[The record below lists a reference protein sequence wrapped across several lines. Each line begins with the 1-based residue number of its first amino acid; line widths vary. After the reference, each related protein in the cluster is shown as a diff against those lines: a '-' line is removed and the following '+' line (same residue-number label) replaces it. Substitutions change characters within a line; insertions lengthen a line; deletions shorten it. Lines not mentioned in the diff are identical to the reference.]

1 MVRGLIKK
9 YHSNPKKI
17 LEVLESTRKNGHG
30 LGMWMINNTI
40 NLSGGEIIEIKGT
53 NGFKIEFNLGDKS

>member
-1 MVRGLIKK
+1 
-9 YHSNPKKI
+9 
-17 LEVLESTRKNGHG
+17 
-30 LGMWMINNTI
+30 MINNTI